1 MTVFKEKV
9 TTRKCIICEGLL
21 EKSNAGS
28 ICNVC
33 KDKMRK
39 Q

>member
-1 MTVFKEKV
+1 MAVPREKAFSG
-9 TTRKCIICEGLL
+9 KCIICEGAL

-39 Q
+39 S

>member
-1 MTVFKEKV
+1 MAVLKEKSSG
-9 TTRKCIICEGLL
+9 KCIICEGAL

-39 Q
+39 

>member
-1 MTVFKEKV
+1 MAVIKEKL
-9 TTRKCIICEGLL
+9 TARKCIICEGHM

-33 KDKMRK
+33 RDKMRK